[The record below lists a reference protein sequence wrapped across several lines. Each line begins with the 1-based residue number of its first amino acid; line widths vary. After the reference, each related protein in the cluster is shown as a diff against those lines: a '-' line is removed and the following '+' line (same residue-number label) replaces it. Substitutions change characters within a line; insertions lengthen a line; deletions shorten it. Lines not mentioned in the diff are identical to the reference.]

1 MIDELPPGRKPVNT
15 RIVQQSKRESMY
27 GYLAQRTRLG
37 EKCYVVCPLVDE
49 SEAIEAKSAEEVYDE
64 LRVLLPDC
72 RIGLLHG
79 KMPEKE
85 KQEQIRAFADG
96 RIMILVSTTVVEVG
110 MDIPEAT
117 VMVVENAERFG
128 LAQLHQLRGR
138 VGRNDK
144 ECWCFLVKGG
154 PDREEE
160 RLSVMVHSSDGFEI
174 AQRDLMIRGPG
185 QILGTSQSGTI
196 NSDVIRLI
204 QDPDMVR
211 ETREAALELV
221 QREDAQARK
230 IIYNALKTIDLKTKR
245 IVMN

>member
-1 MIDELPPGRKPVNT
+1 
-15 RIVQQSKRESMY
+15 
-27 GYLAQRTRLG
+27 
-37 EKCYVVCPLVDE
+37 
-49 SEAIEAKSAEEVYDE
+49 
-64 LRVLLPDC
+64 
-72 RIGLLHG
+72 
-79 KMPEKE
+79 
-85 KQEQIRAFADG
+85 
-96 RIMILVSTTVVEVG
+96 MILVSTTVVEVG

-154 PDREEE
+154 PEREEE
-160 RLSVMVHSSDGFEI
+160 RLSVMVHSNDGFEI

-204 QDPDMVR
+204 QDPGMVR

-221 QREDAQARK
+221 QREDAQAQK